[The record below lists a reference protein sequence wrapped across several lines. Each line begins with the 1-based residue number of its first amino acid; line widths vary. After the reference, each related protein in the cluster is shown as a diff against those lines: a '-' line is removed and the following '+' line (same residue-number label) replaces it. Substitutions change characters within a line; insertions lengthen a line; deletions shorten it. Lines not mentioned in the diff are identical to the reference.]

1 MKLPRFRAQLW
12 FLLVSILAIGLAVA
26 QLGAP
31 GPHAGELAPVPRR
44 VDVEATAVTGD
55 KSVPPAETRFD
66 STELPDPPNRPGLP
80 RDAV

>member
-31 GPHAGELAPVPRR
+31 GSHAGELAPVLRR
-44 VDVEATAVTGD
+44 VDVDATAVTDD
-55 KSVPPAETRFD
+55 KSVPSAKTRFD
-66 STELPDPPNRPGLP
+66 GTELPDPHRTGLS
-80 RDAV
+80 RNAV